1 MIVESPNGP
10 RPISKLSRRWAR
22 RLEWRK
28 ELKASKQLE
37 ANAIEEAITQAMLD
51 SGASKT
57 FVNSRRGMQRTGLSD
72 KVVVTADGTEHPAS
86 HTVLLP
92 TKALSK
98 GAREAIVV
106 PGMQQKALLSVGTLA
121 NNGYTTVFL
130 PGQQGVRVLEG
141 DSSNTTDEKTVLQGW
156 REDGGSRLWRIE
168 YINDKDAR
176 KGACQRSF
184 MSVTTENAYKEVAV
198 TEVAGSVY
206 DLPSTEQAI
215 RWMHAVWGYPVKSTW
230 LKATQAGNFISWPLL
245 TNKNINK

>member
-22 RLEWRK
+22 QLERRK
-28 ELKASKQLE
+28 ELKASKQLK

-98 GAREAIVV
+98 GAREA
-106 PGMQQKALLSVGTLA
+106 S
-121 NNGYTTVFL
+121 
-130 PGQQGVRVLEG
+130 
-141 DSSNTTDEKTVLQGW
+141 
-156 REDGGSRLWRIE
+156 
-168 YINDKDAR
+168 
-176 KGACQRSF
+176 
-184 MSVTTENAYKEVAV
+184 
-198 TEVAGSVY
+198 
-206 DLPSTEQAI
+206 
-215 RWMHAVWGYPVKSTW
+215 
-230 LKATQAGNFISWPLL
+230 
-245 TNKNINK
+245 